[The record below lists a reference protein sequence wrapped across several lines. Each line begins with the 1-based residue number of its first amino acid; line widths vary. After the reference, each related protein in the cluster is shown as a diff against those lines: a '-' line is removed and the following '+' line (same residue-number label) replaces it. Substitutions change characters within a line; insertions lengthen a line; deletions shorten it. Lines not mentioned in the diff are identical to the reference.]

1 MFKTSDY
8 VQPSELTTELPLHE
22 NTEMLDEDD
31 DQNEMDTIFTI
42 GNISY
47 TTFIL
52 LCLNNVIY
60 PIAEDKENVG
70 KFHLIMSNL
79 WAFFPIMQA
88 QGLWLKSLLAMTCY
102 FSMTWHWYN
111 IGHEL
116 PMGREYYRRLDIVFS
131 VMSIVSYSMS
141 WIPLYKTKIYSKS
154 QERKSC
160 CIKYCC
166 GMPKQTAEWR
176 CRWTY
181 RLGLNILICIIVGA
195 IIWQSEQHVIEIC
208 LVSIIVAFTF
218 AMWQLTRGIMKVGSK
233 HRIKFFLWASSGVGF
248 GCIAFASKIN
258 DEKSLDVG
266 NQMFWH
272 ALWHTYIFGSA
283 FCISRASEY
292 LQYNLS

>member
-1 MFKTSDY
+1 MLKTSNY
-8 VQPSELTTELPLHE
+8 IQPTELISELPLHE
-22 NTEMLDEDD
+22 NTKVLDEDD
-31 DQNEMDTIFTI
+31 DQNEMDTIFII

-47 TTFIL
+47 TSFIL
-52 LCLNNVIY
+52 LCIHNVIY
-60 PIAEDKENVG
+60 PITDDKQNVA

-88 QGLWLKSLLAMTCY
+88 QGLWLKSLLTMTCY

-116 PMGREYYRRLDIVFS
+116 PMGRDYYRRLDIIFS

-141 WIPLYKTKIYSKS
+141 WMPLHKTKIYSKS

-176 CRWTY
+176 CRWSY
-181 RLGLNILICIIVGA
+181 RLVLNILICIIFGYIV
-195 IIWQSEQHVIEIC
+195 WQTERYVIEIC

-233 HRIKFFLWASSGVGF
+233 YRIKFFCWALCGIIG
-248 GCIAFASKIN
+248 GGIAFFSKIN
-258 DEKSLDVG
+258 DETSSG
-266 NQMFWH
+266 IANQMLWH